1 MIHEG
6 MVEGSTM
13 IDSASD
19 FEAKL
24 ASSFISDDIPS
35 LPRAFAQSDDNDDDE
50 YYD

>member
-6 MVEGSTM
+6 MVKGSTM

-19 FEAKL
+19 LETKL
-24 ASSFISDDIPS
+24 ACSFISDDIPS
-35 LPRAFAQSDDNDDDE
+35 LPKAFAQSDDDDDDE